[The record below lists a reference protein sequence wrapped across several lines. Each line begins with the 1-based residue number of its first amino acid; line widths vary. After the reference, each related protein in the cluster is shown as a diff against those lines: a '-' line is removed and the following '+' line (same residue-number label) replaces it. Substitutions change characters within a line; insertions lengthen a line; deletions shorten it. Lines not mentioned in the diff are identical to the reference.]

1 MGWSGMKKR
10 PILLGSLALVA
21 IAAVCAY
28 VIWAIVAASRL
39 GAGWAGL
46 GSAWPFLLAG
56 VVTVG
61 LAIAGFLR
69 LAFFSQSRGYDDRAD
84 INRR

>member
-1 MGWSGMKKR
+1 MKR
-10 PILLGSLALVA
+10 RTILVGSVALVA

-28 VIWAIVAASRL
+28 VAWAVSAAGKL

-46 GSAWPFLLAG
+46 DTAWPFLLAG
-56 VVTVG
+56 MITVA

-69 LAFFSQSRGYDDRAD
+69 LAFFSQSHGYDDRAD
-84 INRR
+84 TDQR

>member
-1 MGWSGMKKR
+1 MRKHPR
-10 PILLGSLALVA
+10 LFAVLLLLIL
-21 IAAVCAY
+21 AAVLAY
-28 VIWAIVAASRL
+28 AGWTISAAARL

-46 GSAWPFLLAG
+46 DAAWPYLLAG

-69 LAFFSQSRGYDDRAD
+69 LAFFSSDRGYDERAD
-84 INRR
+84 HHRR

>member
-1 MGWSGMKKR
+1 MKKR
-10 PILLGSLALVA
+10 PILIGSLALVA
-21 IAAVCAY
+21 VAAVCAY
-28 VIWAIVAASRL
+28 AAWAISAASHL
-39 GAGWAGL
+39 GEGWAGL
-46 GSAWPFLLAG
+46 DSAWPYLLAG

-69 LAFFSQSRGYDDRAD
+69 LAFFSESHGYDDRAD

>member
-1 MGWSGMKKR
+1 MR
-10 PILLGSLALVA
+10 RHPFLALLIV
-21 IAAVCAY
+21 
-28 VIWAIVAASRL
+28 VAAAAILAYAGWTIAVAARL
-39 GAGWAGL
+39 GEGWAGL

-69 LAFFSQSRGYDDRAD
+69 LAFFSEHHGFDERAD
-84 INRR
+84 INRH

>member
-1 MGWSGMKKR
+1 MKR
-10 PILLGSLALVA
+10 RTILVGGVALVA
-21 IAAVCAY
+21 VAAICVYAA
-28 VIWAIVAASRL
+28 WAISAAGKL

-46 GSAWPFLLAG
+46 DSAWPFLLAG

-69 LAFFSQSRGYDDRAD
+69 LAFFSQSHGYDDRVD
-84 INRR
+84 TDQR

>member
-1 MGWSGMKKR
+1 LIG
-10 PILLGSLALVA
+10 LLLVVA
-21 IAAVCAY
+21 AAVLAY
-28 VIWAIVAASRL
+28 AGWTIDAASHL

-46 GSAWPFLLAG
+46 GSAWPYLLAG

-69 LAFFSQSRGYDDRAD
+69 LAFFSSNRGYDERAD
-84 INRR
+84 PNRR

>member
-1 MGWSGMKKR
+1 MRKR
-10 PILLGSLALVA
+10 PILIGSVALVA
-21 IAAVCAY
+21 IAIVCAY
-28 VIWAIVAASRL
+28 AAWAISAASKL

-56 VVTVG
+56 VITVG

-69 LAFFSQSRGYDDRAD
+69 LAFFSDSHGYDDRAD
-84 INRR
+84 TNRR

>member
-1 MGWSGMKKR
+1 MRKR
-10 PILLGSLALVA
+10 PILISSLVLVA
-21 IAAVCAY
+21 VAAVCAY
-28 VIWAIVAASRL
+28 AAWAISAASRL

-69 LAFFSQSRGYDDRAD
+69 LAFFSDSHGNDDRAD

>member
-1 MGWSGMKKR
+1 MKR
-10 PILLGSLALVA
+10 RTILVGSLALVA
-21 IAAVCAY
+21 TAAVCAY
-28 VIWAIVAASRL
+28 VVWAVSAASKL

-46 GSAWPFLLAG
+46 DTAWPFLLAG

-61 LAIAGFLR
+61 VAIAGFLR

-84 INRR
+84 MDQR

>member
-1 MGWSGMKKR
+1 MKKR
-10 PILLGSLALVA
+10 PILLGSLAFLA
-21 IAAVCAY
+21 IAAICAY
-28 VIWAIVAASRL
+28 LVWAVLAASKL
-39 GAGWAGL
+39 GDGWAGL
-46 GSAWPFLLAG
+46 GSAWPYLLAG

-69 LAFFSQSRGYDDRAD
+69 LAFFSDSHGYDDRAD

>member
-1 MGWSGMKKR
+1 MKMR
-10 PILLGSLALVA
+10 PILLGGLALVA
-21 IAAVCAY
+21 IAAVGAY
-28 VIWAIVAASRL
+28 VAWAVIAASRL

-46 GSAWPFLLAG
+46 DTAWPFLLAG

-61 LAIAGFLR
+61 LAIAGFVR
-69 LAFFSQSRGYDDRAD
+69 LAFFSESHGYDHRAD

>member
-1 MGWSGMKKR
+1 MKR
-10 PILLGSLALVA
+10 RSILIGSLALIA
-21 IAAVCAY
+21 IAGVCIYAA
-28 VIWAIVAASRL
+28 WAISAASRL

-46 GSAWPFLLAG
+46 DTAWPFLLAG

-69 LAFFSQSRGYDDRAD
+69 LAFFSQSRGYDDRVD
-84 INRR
+84 MDQR